1 MKAAKNAQE
10 NYEIAQRQADEEKQK
25 ASAERTELATER
37 AELADKSKAVDKSIN
52 QQVRRRLQG
61 EKLHRDM
68 SKVSAAQQ
76 RRMKQIGVTLDENGL
91 AVSKE
96 R

>member
-1 MKAAKNAQE
+1 MSQKSYENA
-10 NYEIAQRQADEEKQK
+10 RKTADEERLQ
-25 ASAERTELATER
+25 ASSERANLATER

-91 AVSKE
+91 TVSKE